1 MLKHRRS
8 CRALWADCHFSSAG
22 SWESRLKNE
31 NPHRTV
37 LKLHFL
43 HATQNQLHATQE
55 FNTGLLQ
62 NQANAYRNLSDVM
75 KKYRT
80 EHRAPREE
88 TPAAG
93 GGKCCQLPA
102 PHVCLAPRSGL
113 VQPQRWAIRE
123 PPTCAYVVQRK
134 AIRLQDLQTENKKG
148 RSPQGGNPYRKE
160 HLEKATLSTTQA
172 TRKHTFTAL
181 HHTTGDAV
189 PTYTQIAP
197 FPKRPHTNLSGKC
210 WTLETCMASVNIFLQ
225 KAKTKSSPSS
235 EHRWVLL
242 RAGNVTV
249 ESYRER
255 AEVPDSCPSDPKV
268 FTLECNYFRR
278 SVLRIT
284 SSKRI

>member
-93 GGKCCQLPA
+93 GGSAASCWHPMCAWLPGQGWCSRSAGPSVSHQLVLTWCDAKPYGYRTSRQRIKKA
-102 PHVCLAPRSGL
+102 GHPREGIHTERNTL
-113 VQPQRWAIRE
+113 KKLRCPL
-123 PPTCAYVVQRK
+123 P
-134 AIRLQDLQTENKKG
+134 RLQGNTRLQHYTT
-148 RSPQGGNPYRKE
+148 PP
-160 HLEKATLSTTQA
+160 ATLFQHIH
-172 TRKHTFTAL
+172 K
-181 HHTTGDAV
+181 
-189 PTYTQIAP
+189 
-197 FPKRPHTNLSGKC
+197 
-210 WTLETCMASVNIFLQ
+210 
-225 KAKTKSSPSS
+225 
-235 EHRWVLL
+235 
-242 RAGNVTV
+242 
-249 ESYRER
+249 
-255 AEVPDSCPSDPKV
+255 
-268 FTLECNYFRR
+268 
-278 SVLRIT
+278 
-284 SSKRI
+284 